1 LEKYILHDTC
11 YANKPGLVQESI
23 DSRLGLI
30 KKIVMIKILMMMVA
44 IIIIIIIIMIV
55 SMVGVIIIIVIIVN
69 NNDNHKTYTEMIN
82 K

>member
-30 KKIVMIKILMMMVA
+30 KKNSNDKDINDD
-44 IIIIIIIIMIV
+44 
-55 SMVGVIIIIVIIVN
+55 GGYNNNNNNN
-69 NNDNHKTYTEMIN
+69 NNDNDSVYGRCNNNNSNNCEQQR
-82 K
+82 